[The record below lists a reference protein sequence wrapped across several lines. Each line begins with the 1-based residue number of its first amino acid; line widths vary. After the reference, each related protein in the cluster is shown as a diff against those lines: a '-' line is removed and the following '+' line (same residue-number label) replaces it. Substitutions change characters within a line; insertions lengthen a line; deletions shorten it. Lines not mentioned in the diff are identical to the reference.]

1 MFTGLIEAVGTVRT
15 LEPVERGARL
25 VVEAPFAAELEEGE
39 SVAVDGAC
47 LTAEGRE
54 GGAFLATVVQTTLD
68 RTTLGGFEPGRR
80 VNLERALR
88 AGDRMG
94 GHFVQGHVD
103 GVGEVVAL
111 GREGTTVL
119 LRVRLPAEV
128 ARTTVARGSLA
139 VDGVSLTV
147 SDLDG
152 ETADMALVPH
162 TREHT
167 ALDRLEPGARVN
179 LEADLLGK
187 YVARLTADP
196 SRRDGRAGGD

>member
-15 LEPVERGARL
+15 LEPVGRGARL
-25 VVEAPFAAELEEGE
+25 VVEAPFAAELDEGE

-47 LTAEGRE
+47 LTVEGRE
-54 GGAFLATVVQTTLD
+54 AGAFRSTVVQTTID
-68 RTTLGGFEPGRR
+68 RTTLGGFGPGRR

-111 GREGTTVL
+111 ERAGTSVL

-152 ETADMALVPH
+152 ETAEMVLVPH
-162 TREHT
+162 TREQT
-167 ALDRLEPGARVN
+167 ALDRLEPGATVN
-179 LEADLLGK
+179 LEADLLGR
-187 YVARLTADP
+187 YVARLTAEP
-196 SRRDGRAGGD
+196 TGGDGRAGDD